1 MSRYPRFA
9 IALLAILV
17 CGPVARADAV
27 QDATVAAK
35 LETAF
40 LFNEHLNPFEI
51 KTSAKDGTVTLEGAV
66 QTQVQKDLAESI
78 AKAVSGVKQVVNR
91 IEVAS
96 GALPE
101 TRADEWSM
109 QVNDAT
115 VTASVLTRLSGVK
128 DVDPSGVH
136 VTTQGGVVTLSGEV
150 TSEEQKKRVEEIARH
165 TRGVRKVIDKVQVR
179 APAKSVDPKQGTG
192 RQELSEAL
200 DDEWMEKRIE
210 IDLALNRDVNLKDID
225 VEVNSGVATLSGT
238 VQDEAERR
246 LAEQSAN
253 AINGVRQVR
262 NNLRVE
268 ATPKG

>member
-1 MSRYPRFA
+1 MRRYRTTATVF
-9 IALLAILV
+9 LAFLA
-17 CGPVARADAV
+17 CGAVAQADAI
-27 QDATVAAK
+27 QDATVATK

-51 KTSAKDGTVTLEGAV
+51 KTTAKDGTVTLEGAV

-78 AKAVSGVKQVVNR
+78 AKSVSGVKQVVNR

-96 GALPE
+96 GPLPE

-128 DVDPSGVH
+128 EIDPSGVR
-136 VTTQGGVVTLSGEV
+136 VSTQGGVVTLSGEV
-150 TSEEQKKRVEEIARH
+150 STQEQKSRIENIARH
-165 TRGVRKVIDKVQVR
+165 TRGVRKVIDKIQVR
-179 APAKSVDPKQGTG
+179 APARGADPKQGTG
-192 RQELSEAL
+192 RQELSETL

-210 IDLALNRDVNLKDID
+210 IDLALNRNVNLKDID

-238 VQDEAERR
+238 VQDDAERR
-246 LAEQSAN
+246 VAEESAN
-253 AINGVRQVR
+253 EINGVRQVR

-268 ATPKG
+268 PAAR